1 MNLLADLARFARK
14 GRRVVRSVE
23 RAVSA
28 ADRGAADLRAAAE
41 GLRDVADVV
50 QTALPHARRV
60 LGSVE
65 GALVRAGAAAPRDDE
80 RIGVQPAAP
89 RARPAPRSSAP
100 AAPAAPPPPFDP
112 HAPVVEAEIVDGPA
126 RPRSRR

>member
-1 MNLLADLARFARK
+1 VNLLADLARFARK

-80 RIGVQPAAP
+80 RIGVREAP
-89 RARPAPRSSAP
+89 RARTAPRAASP

-112 HAPVVEAEIVDGPA
+112 HAPVVEAEIVEGPA